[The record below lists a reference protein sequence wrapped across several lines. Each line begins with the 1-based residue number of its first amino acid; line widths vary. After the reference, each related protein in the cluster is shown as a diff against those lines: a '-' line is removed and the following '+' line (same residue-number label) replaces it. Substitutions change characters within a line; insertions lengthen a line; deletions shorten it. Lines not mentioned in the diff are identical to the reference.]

1 MNVQVIKP
9 QQSKEKKLRVAAYA
23 RVSTDH
29 EDQANSLDNQI
40 RHYQDVITSNPAY
53 EYAGVYHDFGISGF
67 KEARPGFQKMM
78 EDARAGKID
87 HIITKSIT
95 RFARNTDTV
104 LKATRELRS
113 MGIGVFFELQN
124 ITTTT
129 TEGELLMSIYA
140 AFGQAESESASESAK
155 MVYRRKYEAGIPV
168 QYLERSFGYTKN
180 EFGEYV
186 PDENAPWVVKMF
198 ELAADGYNTAEIAR
212 YMNGQGVKTVGG
224 ARFTE
229 STVFRILENVIYKGD
244 FIMQKHYNDENRRE
258 VRNRGQVPAWYIHE
272 DHQRIVS
279 DSLWQK
285 VQDAIAAKREYLA
298 TGSVVGDLNE
308 ETYPYMKKIYCA
320 KCGHRL
326 VRRIYSNGN
335 RVCWDCGGMKRFN
348 SNFCTGINVP
358 DCIIR
363 SWDFDGNIYIE
374 RTTDDLGKKEFK
386 YTKESTWKRSHK
398 KKPNPKIAPTLT
410 KENYPYLGKIFC
422 KKCGRRLT
430 RIINANGSVTWICS
444 GNKRKT
450 SDFCSGVRIPDEILR
465 RIGKPE
471 HNVYIGKEIINGEE
485 RYGYTSEPDN
495 DIGK

>member
-186 PDENAPWVVKMF
+186 PNENAPWVVRMF

-348 SNFCTGINVP
+348 NNFCTGINVP
-358 DCIIR
+358 DSVIR
-363 SWDFDGNIYIE
+363 SWYFHGNIYIE
-374 RTTDDLGKKEFK
+374 RTKDELGKKEFC
-386 YTKESTWKRSHK
+386 YIKESTWKRTHK
-398 KKPNPKIAPTLT
+398 KRQNPVSLPALT
-410 KENYPYLGKIFC
+410 KENYPFLGKVRC
-422 KKCGRRLT
+422 KKCGHKLSRKMD
-430 RIINANGSVTWICS
+430 AH
-444 GNKRKT
+444 GNIKWCCAGRKHKGAQ
-450 SDFCSGVRIPDEILR
+450 FCEGVIIPDEILR
-465 RIGKPE
+465 RIGSPE
-471 HNVYIGKEIINGEE
+471 ETVYIGKEFIDGEE
-485 RYGYTSEPDN
+485 RYGYTTEPDQR
-495 DIGK
+495 K

>member
-9 QQSKEKKLRVAAYA
+9 QNQENKKLRVAAYA

-40 RHYQDVITSNPAY
+40 RHYEELISSNPDY
-53 EYAGVYHDFGISGF
+53 EFAGVYHDFGISGY
-67 KEARPGFQKMM
+67 KEDRPGFQKMM
-78 EDARAGKID
+78 EDARAGKVD

-104 LKATRELRS
+104 LKATRELKS
-113 MGIGVFFELQN
+113 LGIGVFFELQN

-129 TEGELLMSIYA
+129 SEGELLMSIYA
-140 AFGQAESESASESAK
+140 AFGQAESESASVSAK
-155 MVYRRKYEAGIPV
+155 MVYRRKYEAGEPV
-168 QYLERSFGYTKN
+168 QYLEKSFGYTKN
-180 EFGEYV
+180 EFGDYV
-186 PDENAPWVVKMF
+186 PDENAHWVVKMF
-198 ELAADGYNTAEIAR
+198 ELAADGYNSGEIAR
-212 YMNGQGVKTVGG
+212 YMNNQGIKTVGG

-229 STVFRILENVIYKGD
+229 STVFRILENEIYKGD

-279 DSLWQK
+279 DRLWQK
-285 VQDAIAAKREYLA
+285 AQDQIAAKREYLA
-298 TGSVVGDLNE
+298 TGSVVGDLSE

-326 VRRIYSNGN
+326 VRRVYSNGN

-348 SNFCTGINVP
+348 SDFCTGINVP
-358 DCIIR
+358 DCVIR

-374 RTTDDLGKKEFK
+374 RTTDELGKKSFG
-386 YTKESTWKRSHK
+386 YMTESTWKRTHRK
-398 KKPNPKIAPTLT
+398 KENPLKLPALT
-410 KENYPYLGKIFC
+410 KENYPFLGKVRC
-422 KKCGRRLT
+422 KKCGHKLT
-430 RIINANGSVTWICS
+430 RKMDAH
-444 GNKRKT
+444 GNIKWCCAGRKHKGAQ
-450 SDFCSGVRIPDEILR
+450 FCDGVIIPDEILR
-465 RIGKPE
+465 RIGSPE
-471 HNVYIGKEIINGEE
+471 DTVYIGKEIIDGEE

-495 DIGK
+495 YKGK